1 MKFLDYYR
9 KPLNIA
15 LQKSK
20 RFSAYEPLSALIA
33 LAEKHLSTGNMAGE
47 GWLLTAEMAKLLR
60 SGIDNIVCL
69 QPFACLPNHV
79 TGKGM
84 IRELLRTDP
93 QANIIALDCDA
104 DASQVNQMNRI
115 KLMLEIAKE
124 KLPKHP
130 NFQKMLFL
138 ECLMLKFWDIL
149 KCELKIIGD

>member
-1 MKFLDYYR
+1 MIKSKLFMKFLDYYR

-115 KLMLEIAKE
+115 KLMLSTA
-124 KLPKHP
+124 
-130 NFQKMLFL
+130 QKNLH
-138 ECLMLKFWDIL
+138 KDD
-149 KCELKIIGD
+149 KKDA

>member
-1 MKFLDYYR
+1 M
-9 KPLNIA
+9 
-15 LQKSK
+15 
-20 RFSAYEPLSALIA
+20 IA

-104 DASQVNQMNRI
+104 DASRGQSNEQDQADAGNSKRKAAAGRRKSHKRI
-115 KLMLEIAKE
+115 KYIKKPYVL
-124 KLPKHP
+124 
-130 NFQKMLFL
+130 
-138 ECLMLKFWDIL
+138 
-149 KCELKIIGD
+149 

>member
-1 MKFLDYYR
+1 MNLYRLDRFGRKTSFYR
-9 KPLNIA
+9 
-15 LQKSK
+15 QYGW
-20 RFSAYEPLSALIA
+20 RR
-33 LAEKHLSTGNMAGE
+33 LAADC
-47 GWLLTAEMAKLLR
+47 EMAKLLR

-124 KLPKHP
+124 KLQQAEEKAI
-130 NFQKMLFL
+130 NA
-138 ECLMLKFWDIL
+138 
-149 KCELKIIGD
+149 

>member
-1 MKFLDYYR
+1 MR
-9 KPLNIA
+9 LN
-15 LQKSK
+15 
-20 RFSAYEPLSALIA
+20 E
-33 LAEKHLSTGNMAGE
+33 T
-47 GWLLTAEMAKLLR
+47 EMAKLLR

-124 KLPKHP
+124 KLQQAEEKAI
-130 NFQKMLFL
+130 NA
-138 ECLMLKFWDIL
+138 
-149 KCELKIIGD
+149 

>member
-1 MKFLDYYR
+1 
-9 KPLNIA
+9 
-15 LQKSK
+15 
-20 RFSAYEPLSALIA
+20 
-33 LAEKHLSTGNMAGE
+33 MAGE

-60 SGIDNIVCL
+60 SGIDNIV
-69 QPFACLPNHV
+69 CLPNHV

-124 KLPKHP
+124 KLQQAEEKAI
-130 NFQKMLFL
+130 NA
-138 ECLMLKFWDIL
+138 
-149 KCELKIIGD
+149 